1 MRIVTYKRIQEFA
14 TKHADSETPL
24 NVWYHTVSAK
34 SWKSLNDIKQTFNSV
49 DYVGNNR
56 YVFNIKGNDYRLIV
70 IISFNAQKVYIRFI
84 GTHAEYDKI
93 NDIKNI

>member
-1 MRIVTYKRIQEFA
+1 MRIVTYKRIQEFVK
-14 TKHADSETPL
+14 KHADAETPL
-24 NVWYHTVSAK
+24 NVWYHTTNAK
-34 SWKSLNDIKQTFNSV
+34 AWKNLNDIRQTFNTV

-56 YVFNIKGNDYRLIV
+56 YVFNIKGKDYRLVV

>member
-1 MRIVTYKRIQEFA
+1 MRIVTYKRIQEFSA
-14 TKHADSETPL
+14 KHADAETPL
-24 NVWYHTVSAK
+24 NVWYHTTSAK
-34 SWKSLNDIKQTFNSV
+34 AWKNLNDIRQTFNSV

-56 YVFNIKGNDYRLIV
+56 YVFNIKGNDYRLVAIL
-70 IISFNAQKVYIRFI
+70 SFNAQKVYIRFI